1 MSRTAR
7 LIAGIALGL
16 LMTVAAQAREKKV
29 KPADLPPAVQS
40 AVDAETSGTK
50 VSGYTMETVDGATL
64 YRASLYANR
73 RPRVITIAA
82 DGTVVSIDDRI
93 TWGSI
98 PADVQTAFTAAAYNG
113 TLGEFHSVS
122 TDGKIVSYSAMV
134 DRKGNRDRV
143 SVKPHEASTLEPI
156 PFAPSASENN

>member
-1 MSRTAR
+1 MSRLAR

-16 LMTVAAQAREKKV
+16 LMTAAAQAKEKKV

-40 AVDAETSGTK
+40 AFDVETSGTK
-50 VSGYTMETVDGATL
+50 VSGYTKETVDGETL
-64 YRASLYANR
+64 YRASLYADR

-93 TWGSI
+93 TWQSI
-98 PADVQTAFTAAAYNG
+98 PADVQAAFSTAAYNG

-122 TDGKIVSYSAMV
+122 TDGKIVSYNAMV

-143 SVKPHEASTLEPI
+143 SVKPHEASTLKPI
-156 PFAPSASENN
+156 PSAPPASDKK